1 MSAVLFERLEHRG
14 AALAEPLLERVGEL
28 CAAAAEAAEAADA
41 EDEEEGEE
49 GAVGMQY
56 AGAAAAAMSA
66 ALRHLGPENVLRDL
80 PLNLEEVRGAPLWLF
95 LMVVCP
101 VSQIEG
107 HCSRKSYLIRSLLAP
122 SLTLEQEQVL
132 HRAGLNSAHMCHTD
146 DVLWQGLEGRGE
158 ARTWLLPMLRQHVS
172 NARLGFWGSVL
183 LPLAR
188 RMGSVAA
195 NPAHPHALAC
205 RALEAQLWNCLPSF
219 ASWPEDTA
227 TAFQCVRDP
236 LHPWDLNVMC
246 PWQS

>member
-1 MSAVLFERLEHRG
+1 MSAVLFERLGHRG

-146 DVLWQGLEGRGE
+146 DVLWRGWRGGVRH
-158 ARTWLLPMLRQHVS
+158 AHGCCRCCASMCPMHVWASGALCFCRWLVGWVPLLQILHTPMRWHAALWKPSFGTACHHLLPGLKIQPQHFS
-172 NARLGFWGSVL
+172 
-183 LPLAR
+183 
-188 RMGSVAA
+188 
-195 NPAHPHALAC
+195 
-205 RALEAQLWNCLPSF
+205 
-219 ASWPEDTA
+219 
-227 TAFQCVRDP
+227 AFGTLCTP
-236 LHPWDLNVMC
+236 GTLT
-246 PWQS
+246 